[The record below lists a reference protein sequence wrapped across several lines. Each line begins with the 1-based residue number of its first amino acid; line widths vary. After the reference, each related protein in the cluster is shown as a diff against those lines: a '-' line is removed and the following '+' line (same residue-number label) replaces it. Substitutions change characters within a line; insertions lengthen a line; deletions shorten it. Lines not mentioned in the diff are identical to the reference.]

1 MLVAARDASVD
12 RFIYAAS
19 SRLIYGKNSNFIM
32 AWKIIQ
38 KAQRYITMI
47 EQGRH
52 SSTFNSY
59 WMTYIQDGRFT
70 YERFNFLS
78 ELEARKAQL

>member
-1 MLVAARDASVD
+1 
-12 RFIYAAS
+12 
-19 SRLIYGKNSNFIM
+19 
-32 AWKIIQ
+32 
-38 KAQRYITMI
+38 MI

-78 ELEARKAQL
+78 ELEARKAQFYVD

>member
-1 MLVAARDASVD
+1 
-12 RFIYAAS
+12 
-19 SRLIYGKNSNFIM
+19 
-32 AWKIIQ
+32 
-38 KAQRYITMI
+38 MI

-59 WMTYIQDGRFT
+59 WITYISDKGRFT